1 MKEPLVMA
9 WSSGKDSALALQ
21 KFLETDNY
29 QITLLTTVTEGYERV
44 SMHGV
49 REQLLLIQAES
60 LGLPIDIVTI
70 PQACSDEQ
78 YRRRMESAM
87 LRHHARG
94 ARCVVF
100 GDIFLEGIRE
110 YREENLAR
118 LGMKPVFPLWQVDSR
133 QLSRTF
139 IETGF
144 QAVITCVDT
153 RALPASFTG
162 RLYDRSFVEDLPSD
176 ADLCGEKG
184 EFHSFVFDGPIFS
197 KPVQFRRG
205 EVVLR
210 EERFSFCDLLP
221 LDSDSIASAQ

>member
-1 MKEPLVMA
+1 MKEPLVVA

-21 KFLETDNY
+21 KILETDIY
-29 QITLLTTVTEGYERV
+29 QVTLLTTVTEDYERI

-49 REQLLLIQAES
+49 REQLLHVQAES

-70 PQACSDEQ
+70 PKRCSDEE

-87 LRHHARG
+87 LRHHTGG
-94 ARCVVF
+94 ARSVVF

-118 LGMKPVFPLWQVDSR
+118 IGMKPVFPLWQVDTR
-133 QLSRTF
+133 ELSRTF
-139 IETGF
+139 IDAGF

-153 RALPASFTG
+153 QALPPSFTG
-162 RLYDRSFVEDLPSD
+162 RLYDQSLVADLPAE
-176 ADLCGEKG
+176 ADPCGERG

-197 KPVQFRRG
+197 KPVEFRRG

-210 EERFSFCDLLP
+210 DDRFSFCDLFP
-221 LDSDSIASAQ
+221 LDGKSSKEK